1 MTTHGVRN
9 FATLTSLVVAAR
21 VHLSDT
27 DPTDVVGMTLDAAV
41 VGWLCLGTSVWFSGR
56 HLPTRGRGLS
66 QHLEV
71 GLEHMRTLIIAMS
84 SR

>member
-41 VGWLCLGTSVWFSGR
+41 VGWLCLGT
-56 HLPTRGRGLS
+56 
-66 QHLEV
+66 
-71 GLEHMRTLIIAMS
+71 
-84 SR
+84 